1 MTCSRAQAAKHMRE
15 ELKMNDKKIKM
26 STVYG
31 ECLKLGNKYYDT
43 DSVLNYAVIHGGFTI
58 KRTDKMRMAEK
69 RFLNR
74 LYGIAKRGN
83 SK

>member
-1 MTCSRAQAAKHMRE
+1 MTCSRAQAVKHMRE

-43 DSVLNYAVIHGGFTI
+43 DSVLNYAVTHGGFTI
-58 KRTDKMRMAEK
+58 KKTDKMRMAEK